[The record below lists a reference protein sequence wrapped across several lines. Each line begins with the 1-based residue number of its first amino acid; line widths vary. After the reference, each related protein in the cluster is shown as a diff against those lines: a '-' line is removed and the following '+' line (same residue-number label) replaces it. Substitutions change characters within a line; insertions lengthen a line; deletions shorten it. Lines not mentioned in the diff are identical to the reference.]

1 MSEEMWRGKPAKREL
16 RVKLSNLRDDLAV
29 IESSEIFARE
39 AIGNK
44 EGVNAI
50 RHRIAEL
57 ESILRLRHHC
67 MHPGCKS
74 WGSFGFDKRDGVEW
88 YCSTHKG
95 DADD

>member
-1 MSEEMWRGKPAKREL
+1 MDRAEATIKEL
-16 RVKLSNLRDDLAV
+16 RVELSNLRDDLAV
-29 IESSEIFARE
+29 IESSEVFAAR
-39 AIGNK
+39 AIGNQ
-44 EGVNAI
+44 EVVSAI